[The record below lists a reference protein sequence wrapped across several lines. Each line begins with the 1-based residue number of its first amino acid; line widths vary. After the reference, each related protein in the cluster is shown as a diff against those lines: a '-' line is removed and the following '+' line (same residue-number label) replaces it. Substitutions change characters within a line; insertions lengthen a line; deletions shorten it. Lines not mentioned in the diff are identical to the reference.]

1 MSKWYSRQCA
11 TDQAV
16 VVSSRIRLARNLKSF
31 NFPNRIEKDEG
42 EKLIAMVNEALL
54 VANDNMR
61 DIFDIINMK
70 ERSQLEKIALMEHHC
85 ISPRFLNMTCPTAL
99 LLAKDESVSIMVNEE
114 DHLRIQTMACG
125 MDLSTAMKHAN
136 EIDDLLEEKLEYAY
150 HQQYGYLTT
159 CPTNV
164 GTGLRASYMVHV
176 PALETTGQ
184 LQSILDAIGKFGLTV
199 RGIYGEGSEAQG
211 SFYQISN
218 QVTLGM
224 TEQETIDNLTA
235 VTRQIM
241 EQELNLRTRLLDER
255 RLQFED
261 AVFRSYGILKNAR
274 MLSVKEAMTLLSDV
288 KLGFELG
295 ILNPEGDY
303 HFNSF
308 ELMTTIQP
316 ANLQV
321 INSRTMS
328 IEERDVARAN
338 YMRQQMPE
346 LQ

>member
-1 MSKWYSRQCA
+1 MSKWYMKHCA
-11 TDQAV
+11 TDQSV
-16 VVSSRIRLARNLKSF
+16 VISSRVRLARNLKTSF
-31 NFPNRIEKDEG
+31 FPTRIGREEA
-42 EKLIAMVNEALL
+42 EALIATVKEALL
-54 VANDNMR
+54 AANSRMR
-61 DIFDIINMK
+61 DIFDVINMK

-85 ISPRFLNMTCPTAL
+85 VSPRFLNTEVPTAL
-99 LLAKDESVSIMVNEE
+99 LLSKDESISIMVNEE
-114 DHLRIQTMACG
+114 DHLRIQSLACG
-125 MDLSTAMKHAN
+125 MDISTAMKHAN
-136 EIDDLLEEKLEYAY
+136 EIDDLLEENLEYAY

-164 GTGLRASYMVHV
+164 GTGLRASYMIHV

-199 RGIYGEGSEAQG
+199 RGLYGEGSEAQG

-218 QVTLGM
+218 QVTLGL

-241 EQELNLRTRLLDER
+241 EQEQNLRVRLLDER

-261 AVFRSYGILKNAR
+261 AVFRSYGIMSQAR
-274 MLSVKEAMTLLSDV
+274 MLSSKETMTLLSDL
-288 KLGFELG
+288 KLGFDLG
-295 ILNPEGDY
+295 ILDPEEGY
-303 HFNSF
+303 RFNIF
-308 ELMTTIQP
+308 ELMTNVQP

-321 INSRTMS
+321 LNGRTMTM
-328 IEERDVARAN
+328 EERNVARAD
-338 YMRQQMPE
+338 YIRSRMPR